1 MKNHPGSRL
10 LPLAVAVLAI
20 LLALPAF
27 AMDHSKLIVGPINSG
42 SDATKQCLKCHD
54 DEATAIMQTPHWT
67 WTRQQVVNG
76 KQIDLGKINA
86 FNNFCTSTSTNR
98 VHCSECHI
106 GYGWRDQSFDFAD
119 KTKVD
124 CLVCHDT
131 TGTYHKDGNNAGEV
145 EEGVDILRVAQHVGK
160 PSRYNC
166 GACHF
171 YGGGGDAV
179 KHGDL
184 DSTMEYPDKDVD
196 IHMSPDGQDFA
207 CQTCHETESH
217 MVSGADMATSPDGK
231 NAFGCT
237 RCHDAAPHKQS
248 RLNQHTATVACQTCH
263 IPAFARGERTQM
275 DWDWSTAGK
284 EVQLSS
290 KADVTYRKT
299 MGTLTWKKNVVPT
312 YAWFNGKSGVY
323 LRGEKMDPSK
333 PTKLTYPLGDI
344 KDPQAKIYPFKVHTG
359 KADLRF
365 KERHPDYRP
374 RLRQGWLLE
383 HLRLGQCGQD
393 RHGIDRSS
401 LQRPLWFCADGNVLA
416 HRPPG
421 RSQGQGPAVPR
432 LPWRQRPARLEGSRL
447 RRRPHGQSPVRQEK
461 INGSSFHTGE

>member
-1 MKNHPGSRL
+1 MKNQPGSRL

-27 AMDHSKLIVGPINSG
+27 AMDHSKLIVGPITSG

-67 WTRQQVVNG
+67 WARQQVVNG

-106 GYGWRDQSFDFAD
+106 GYGWRDKNFDFAD
-119 KTKVD
+119 KTKID

-145 EEGVDILRVAQHVGK
+145 EKEVNILNVAQHVGK

-207 CQTCHETESH
+207 CQTCHETENH

-275 DWDWSTAGK
+275 DWDWSTAGQ
-284 EVQLSS
+284 EVQLTS

-299 MGTLTWKKNVVPT
+299 MGTMTWKKNVVPT

-359 KADLRF
+359 KQIYDSKNDILITAHVYGKDGFWSTFDWASAAKIGMESTGLPYSGHYDFAPTEMYWRIDHQVAP
-365 KERHPDYRP
+365 KAMALQCLDCHGDKG
-374 RLRQGWLLE
+374 RLDWKG
-383 HLRLGQCGQD
+383 LG
-393 RHGIDRSS
+393 
-401 LQRPLWFCADGNVLA
+401 FDGDPMDN
-416 HRPPG
+416 P
-421 RSQGQGPAVPR
+421 QF
-432 LPWRQRPARLEGSRL
+432 AR
-447 RRRPHGQSPVRQEK
+447 K
-461 INGSSFHTGE
+461 K